1 MFSKFS
7 GWISSILKSSKVR
20 RDALRQLAMFAL
32 ALFALIP
39 MWDASQVVLYF
50 IGVIALFGMGVHLMR
65 RIFFPH
71 ISLDE
76 MATNARCT
84 PLGSAIVFAS
94 IVFFM
99 CTLFSVASSLIGL
112 K

>member
-1 MFSKFS
+1 MFAKIS
-7 GWISSILKSSKVR
+7 GWISAIVKSAKVR
-20 RDALRQLAMFAL
+20 RDVFRQLAMFVIS
-32 ALFALIP
+32 LFALIP
-39 MWDASQVVLYF
+39 MWEASQVVLYF

-65 RIFFPH
+65 IIFFPN

-76 MATNARCT
+76 MARNAKCT
-84 PLGSAIVFAS
+84 PLGSSIVFAS

-99 CTLFSVASSLIGL
+99 CTLFFTASSLIGL